1 MTIFE
6 SSDFARRNTH
16 RAWLITRLFLSPEKL
31 IIDNKPSYLSLFHTV
46 MAIIDCVSWSP
57 QGQEVIYAYKYPHD
71 NLSTY
76 TQLIVQESQEALLF
90 SKGQLMGKFGPG
102 KHTLST
108 ENIPLLRSLFGLPFG
123 GKNPFTA
130 QVWFVNRVE
139 RFNIPWRVGRLDT
152 HDADY
157 QTMLT
162 LALDG
167 QYGLKIVDAEKF
179 LIRMVGT
186 SNVFTERD
194 LTAQF
199 TGEFSTKVKSLFSSY
214 MVQNNLGL
222 KRISAYLDPLSQT
235 LRDQL
240 NDFWKEMGIELP
252 KFYVSNVGV
261 DDSTPEGQKMKEA
274 LATQSAMSITGHSW
288 QQEQMFGTANNAIDQ
303 MGAMG
308 NGTGGLLGGLMAIN
322 MMNGMGGAMGAS
334 AMNPQYNQPTFGG
347 NQQPASNP
355 QAQQQV
361 RMVYCSACAKKFPS
375 NMTFCPHC
383 GNKYRPCPNCGTDNP
398 EEARRCVNC
407 GTVLAGATPKCPHC
421 HTEVPNGYSFCPSC
435 GQPIAQASNT
445 CSRCGANIPPT
456 AKFCP
461 RCGNKR

>member
-1 MTIFE
+1 
-6 SSDFARRNTH
+6 
-16 RAWLITRLFLSPEKL
+16 
-31 IIDNKPSYLSLFHTV
+31 
-46 MAIIDCVSWSP
+46 MAIIDCISWSP
-57 QGQEVIYAYKYPHD
+57 QGPGIIYAYKYPEN

-76 TQLIVQESQEALLF
+76 TQLIVHESQEALLF

-108 ENIPLLRSLFGLPFG
+108 ENLPILRKIYGFPFG
-123 GKNPFTA
+123 GKNPFMA
-130 QVWFVNRVE
+130 QVWFVSRVE
-139 RFNIPWRVGRLDT
+139 RFNIPWRVGKLDT

-167 QYGLKIVDAEKF
+167 QYGLKITDAEKF

-186 SNVFTERD
+186 KDIFTED
-194 LTAQF
+194 DMTEQF
-199 TGEFSTKVKSLFSSY
+199 TGEFSTKVKSLFGSY
-214 MVQNNLGL
+214 MAQNNLGL

-235 LRDQL
+235 LQQQL
-240 NDFWKEMGIELP
+240 NEFWKEMGIELP
-252 KFYVSNVGV
+252 KFYVSNVGI
-261 DDSTPEGQKMKEA
+261 DDTTPEGKKMKEA

-288 QQEQMFGTANNAIDQ
+288 QQEQMFGTANNAIGQ
-303 MGAMG
+303 MGQMG

-322 MMNGMGGAMGAS
+322 MMNGMGGGMGGAAMA
-334 AMNPQYNQPTFGG
+334 PQFNQPTFGG
-347 NQQPASNP
+347 TQQGGAG
-355 QAQQQV
+355 QATGQPQQQV
-361 RMVYCSACAKKFPS
+361 KMVFCSACAKKFPN

-383 GNKYRPCPNCGTDNP
+383 GNKYRPCPKCGTDNP

-407 GTVLAGATPKCPHC
+407 GTPLAGAANKCAHC
-421 HTEVPNGYSFCPSC
+421 HTEIPQGYAFCPGC
-435 GQPIAQASNT
+435 GQPVMQQSNT
-445 CSRCGANIPPT
+445 CSRCGSTIPPT